1 MVDIFN
7 QLCYYITRK
16 RDDKLKNTGI
26 VRRVDEF
33 GRISLP
39 VEMRKNMGLEEKSP
53 VEFFVD
59 GNTIVIKKYCP
70 SCVFCGESEA
80 VVEYLGK
87 LVCANCI
94 KTLSEIKK

>member
-1 MVDIFN
+1 M
-7 QLCYYITRK
+7 K
-16 RDDKLKNTGI
+16 STGI
-26 VRRVDEF
+26 VRRIDEF

-39 VEMRKNMGLEEKSP
+39 VEMRKTMGLEEKAP

-59 GNTIVIKKYCP
+59 GNAIVIKKYSP

-87 LVCANCI
+87 LVCKNCI
-94 KTLSEIKK
+94 ATLSELKK

>member
-1 MVDIFN
+1 M
-7 QLCYYITRK
+7 K
-16 RDDKLKNTGI
+16 STGI

-39 VEMRKNMGLEEKSP
+39 VEMRKTMGLEEKSP

-59 GNTIVIKKYCP
+59 GNAIVVKKYSP
-70 SCVFCGESEA
+70 SCVFCGESEE

-87 LVCANCI
+87 MVCANCI
-94 KTLSEIKK
+94 ATLSEIKK

>member
-1 MVDIFN
+1 M
-7 QLCYYITRK
+7 K
-16 RDDKLKNTGI
+16 STGI

-39 VEMRKNMGLEEKSP
+39 VEMRKTMGLEEKAP

-59 GNTIVIKKYCP
+59 GNNIIIKKYSP
-70 SCVFCGESEA
+70 SCVFCGETES

-87 LVCANCI
+87 LVCTNCI
-94 KTLSEIKK
+94 ATLSEIKK